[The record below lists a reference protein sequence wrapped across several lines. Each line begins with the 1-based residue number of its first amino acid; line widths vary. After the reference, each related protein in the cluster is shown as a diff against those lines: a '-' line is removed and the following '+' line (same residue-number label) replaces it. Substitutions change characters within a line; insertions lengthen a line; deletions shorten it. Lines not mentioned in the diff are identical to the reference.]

1 MSEELRATIRAR
13 EDGTGVDVDMAGEIS
28 DKPLVIGTAS
38 MAASVCKLVGITAD
52 DFLVLIRVAMKEDS
66 EQIPESRKPCPKCGS
81 KNLIHKPV
89 DFGNSGIG
97 WLVACEDCGHEGP
110 ACLRTS
116 TADYW
121 WDWRAEDPANV
132 KTAANL
138 WNRRANGAATFPPQ
152 TKQEVVDEIAKRL
165 EVSQDEKLL
174 RIVLRML
181 S

>member
-1 MSEELRATIRAR
+1 MPELLEPCPFCGGRDIRPNRDDLELRCYRCHYCGAT
-13 EDGTGVDVDMAGEIS
+13 GGAG
-28 DKPLVIGTAS
+28 L
-38 MAASVCKLVGITAD
+38 
-52 DFLVLIRVAMKEDS
+52 
-66 EQIPESRKPCPKCGS
+66 
-81 KNLIHKPV
+81 
-89 DFGNSGIG
+89 
-97 WLVACEDCGHEGP
+97 
-110 ACLRTS
+110 
-116 TADYW
+116 
-121 WDWRAEDPANV
+121 NV